1 MEVLLM
7 LCAGVAAGVAAAWLY
22 FRSEKA
28 VLGERLQTKETAVQD
43 LEAKLKES
51 KSWIDSLEKQA
62 TALKVAEAELK
73 TRLEQEQ
80 KAAAEKLLL
89 VEDAR
94 QKLADAFK
102 ALSGDALKSNNQ
114 AFLTLAKETL
124 ERFQA
129 GAKGDLETRQTAIQE
144 LVKPLGESLEKV
156 GKELRELEKN
166 RGEAYAGLTQQVRS
180 MADVQLRLQAET
192 ANLVTAL
199 RAPKARGRWGEM
211 QLQRVV
217 EMAGMIE
224 YCDFCQQE
232 SVTTEDGRLRP
243 DLIVYLP
250 NEKRV
255 VVDSKVPLKAYLEAL
270 EAPDEIAKTEKLKE
284 HARQVRAHITALADK
299 AYWAQFQPSPE
310 FVVMFLPGEVFFSA
324 ALEHD
329 PSLIEIGVA
338 ECVILAT
345 PTTLI
350 ALLKAVAY
358 GWKQENLA
366 KNAQAISDLGRQLY
380 ERLGTLAE
388 HFDNMRKG
396 LERAVDSYNRAVGT
410 LESRVL
416 VSARRFRELKAGS
429 EEEIEQLETID
440 RIPRMLQA
448 PELEEIAQG

>member
-144 LVKPLGESLEKV
+144 MVKPLGESLEKV

-166 RGEAYAGLTQQVRS
+166 RGEAYAGLTATGAV
-180 MADVQLRLQAET
+180 
-192 ANLVTAL
+192 
-199 RAPKARGRWGEM
+199 
-211 QLQRVV
+211 
-217 EMAGMIE
+217 
-224 YCDFCQQE
+224 
-232 SVTTEDGRLRP
+232 DGR
-243 DLIVYLP
+243 
-250 NEKRV
+250 
-255 VVDSKVPLKAYLEAL
+255 
-270 EAPDEIAKTEKLKE
+270 
-284 HARQVRAHITALADK
+284 
-299 AYWAQFQPSPE
+299 
-310 FVVMFLPGEVFFSA
+310 
-324 ALEHD
+324 
-329 PSLIEIGVA
+329 
-338 ECVILAT
+338 C
-345 PTTLI
+345 
-350 ALLKAVAY
+350 AVAAS
-358 GWKQENLA
+358 GGDGEPGDGA
-366 KNAQAISDLGRQLY
+366 
-380 ERLGTLAE
+380 
-388 HFDNMRKG
+388 
-396 LERAVDSYNRAVGT
+396 
-410 LESRVL
+410 
-416 VSARRFRELKAGS
+416 AR
-429 EEEIEQLETID
+429 
-440 RIPRMLQA
+440 
-448 PELEEIAQG
+448 AQGPRALG